1 MKKYQYIIHTDNKQI
16 EVVQEFDCE
25 LNKVAD
31 HIRKYINQD
40 VMWLAFEQ
48 FNGRTIYINP
58 KKIIAFEVCKEASP
72 TT

>member
-48 FNGRTIYINP
+48 FNGRTIYINT